1 MRGAGRWSR
10 RWPGTTRGARRW
22 RVPLGLRAHEACRAR
37 PCPRRV
43 LHVPWGVC
51 GLRRVCGCSPCRWR
65 RLAWTSVPPGSGER
79 RPGVGGAVDSD
90 EVGYVSEAV
99 IQEIAQRLD
108 LFDLEVRSV
117 LSYYTMLRT
126 KPAGTFNIQVCT
138 NISCMLRGGYE
149 ILDHCKKKLG
159 IGHKQVTPDGQF
171 SLEEVECIG
180 ACCWAP
186 AMQVNY
192 DFHDDLTP
200 AKVDEILADYAT
212 KDGK

>member
-1 MRGAGRWSR
+1 MSTIANSIFS
-10 RWPGTTRGARRW
+10 PELAARFDKLVTIYPVKRSALI
-22 RVPLGLRAHEACRAR
+22 PMLLYAQ
-37 PCPRRV
+37 
-43 LHVPWGVC
+43 
-51 GLRRVCGCSPCRWR
+51 
-65 RLAWTSVPPGSGER
+65 
-79 RPGVGGAVDSD
+79 D
-90 EVGYVSEAV
+90 EVGHVSEAV

-117 LSYYTMLRT
+117 LSYYSMLRT
-126 KPAGTFNIQVCT
+126 KPAGKYNIQVCT

-149 ILDHCKKKLG
+149 ILDHCKNKLG

-192 DFHDDLTP
+192 DFHDELTP
-200 AKVDEILADYAT
+200 AKVDAILADYAT
-212 KDGK
+212 GKTPADTNKVGE